1 VIGVERVV
9 KLQGA
14 STVDGAPISYIIVLA
29 SIVTT
34 LSFIPLS
41 IQLGMSAAFPMSQAV
56 YPLIGWIL
64 GPIAGALA
72 SMIGT
77 AAGVC
82 LAPHTAGVPWL
93 TIYGAGFGSFV
104 AGTITRR
111 KERRFWWIAIAVL
124 SAVNIYF
131 HTGRAI
137 LQMNVDPRVA
147 LSASFYG
154 LSSFTLFVL
163 PSRGLIARLISQE
176 KIGGLAV
183 GLFVGGWTC
192 GGLTIAATG
201 CIAYALYN
209 WPAQV
214 WMMLIPM
221 IPYEG
226 LTRALVGT
234 MIGTGVISG
243 LRAAGLLKPR
253 EGCY

>member
-1 VIGVERVV
+1 MTGFERTV

-14 STVDGAPISYIIVLA
+14 CTIDGAPISYIIVLA

-93 TIYGAGFGSFV
+93 TVYGAGFGSFV
-104 AGTITRR
+104 AGTITRKNR
-111 KERRFWWIAIAVL
+111 RRFWWIAVAAL

-137 LQMNVDPRVA
+137 FQMNVDPRIA

-154 LSSFTLFVL
+154 LSSFVLFVL
-163 PSRGLIARLISQE
+163 PSRRFTAWLINQVSVGRMAL
-176 KIGGLAV
+176 
-183 GLFVGGWTC
+183 GLFVGGWMC

-234 MIGTGVISG
+234 MIGTGVITG
-243 LRAAGLLKPR
+243 LRAAGLVKPR
-253 EGCY
+253 ESCY